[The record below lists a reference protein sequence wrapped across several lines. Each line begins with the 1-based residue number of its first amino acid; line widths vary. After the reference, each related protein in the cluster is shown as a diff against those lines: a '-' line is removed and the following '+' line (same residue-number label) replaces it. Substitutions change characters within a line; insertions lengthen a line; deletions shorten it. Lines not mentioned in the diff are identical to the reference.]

1 MLDKYVIRTYPDNC
15 IQEYS
20 ESDSENDIPFKKATY
35 VNDNEYIENNIA
47 SFLVNKE
54 KKNTSYYQSN
64 ANINLKE
71 RQIKS
76 KTLLQRPV
84 NINYDSDIIN
94 KQNRTDI
101 NYLNLNKNKKI
112 YSYNKLR
119 QGEESK
125 ENTFKQYYS
134 NDRVD
139 LNTYFNIKQAEL
151 QLPSRTLKK
160 YKAQYLDVEKSDNFK
175 VLSYRPED
183 YETDINRPK
192 KNSKVIQIF
201 KKQEASELF
210 FPSKRAISPPS
221 PSSSSKNSS
230 KILEKKIDNNKYQS
244 FYQTP
249 TLKFQSFFGSF
260 MQPKKTKYLNQAKS
274 TSKSRVNQLN
284 DFNIEK
290 LIEIG
295 DNKSN
300 KFGNILSFGKKI
312 KSLKN
317 RNRIKKKLIEKEN
330 KKYKSRTEININEAT
345 QTPIQRI
352 QLDSKDYNLMRKIN
366 INNKKIV
373 YHGQIKRKRNIN
385 INQTLSTYPNK
396 NEDNNK
402 INNNINKPN
411 KQNQSLNKNNTVIK
425 NRRVSTSNNNIVEN
439 IVKKKITKSNPKFQ
453 GSNFFYQSQNNK
465 VSTTPIN
472 STRHTVNR
480 NSNNILN
487 KISPIKTAQNP
498 KININ
503 LNKTNKNNNT
513 NEIINNNTNQNNNSK
528 FHYSIRNFSNVENN
542 NSERGN
548 YKNYSSMNKDSKV
561 KKELSNKNMLTEIK
575 ELDYNE
581 SNDNVLIEDKKTSIN
596 IKKGA
601 ITDEEKLKKTQ
612 RNDNTEIKDIKKSY
626 QKEIKIKK
634 YYGYD
639 DRHNLEGTIN
649 NHTTYVSKYTKKAD
663 KIN

>member
-35 VNDNEYIENNIA
+35 VNDNEYIDDNIA
-47 SFLVNKE
+47 SFLLNKE
-54 KKNTSYYQSN
+54 KKNTSYYHSN

-71 RQIKS
+71 RQIKN
-76 KTLLQRPV
+76 KTSFQRPV

-101 NYLNLNKNKKI
+101 NYLNLNKNKKN
-112 YSYNKLR
+112 YSYNKFR

-260 MQPKKTKYLNQAKS
+260 MQPKKAKYINQAKS
-274 TSKSRVNQLN
+274 TSKSRINQLN

-330 KKYKSRTEININEAT
+330 KKYKSRTEINMNEAT

-352 QLDSKDYNLMRKIN
+352 QLDTKDYNLMRKIN

-385 INQTLSTYPNK
+385 QTLSTYPNK
-396 NEDNNK
+396 NEDNNE

-425 NRRVSTSNNNIVEN
+425 NRRVSNSNNNIIGN
-439 IVKKKITKSNPKFQ
+439 IAKKKITKSNPKFQ

-480 NSNNILN
+480 NNNNILT

-503 LNKTNKNNNT
+503 LNKTNKNNNNN

-542 NSERGN
+542 NSERSN